1 MKNRHI
7 FEAGV
12 SFEIL
17 FGLFIK
23 IWAGKHSF
31 TSGWK
36 LSP

>member
-7 FEAGV
+7 SEAGV
-12 SFEIL
+12 SFKIL

-23 IWAGKHSF
+23 IWAGEHIF
-31 TSGWK
+31 AYGRK